1 MTDGPTLT
9 SSSVVQNGLD
19 KMQDARTMDI
29 AFVFTHSPG
38 VRVALWAHQ
47 LMLAM
52 SSNRFR
58 NLYAVDRFNNLHRIA
73 TNHNESLSSARVYEI
88 CTYSLKELSI
98 EAYCALVRYLYTS
111 VLEFKVDMRE
121 FVLTHYPVDSPDQ
134 YLKRPECSREMNKLM
149 KELLDQPVR
158 QAGWACLFTLAD
170 RVTSELN
177 MSSPVQY
184 TLTDMKDMAT
194 LDFAFVFK
202 QPTIHSQVA
211 IWTHQD
217 VLASSIQLANYFM
230 TPNKVYGR
238 SGPRRYSISFVRVS
252 YCLLESYCAMI
263 RFLYSRQLALEIDL
277 REFVLTSTAILS
289 PDKQRLVR
297 SAVVEGILVKPL
309 RETTWDDVYKLA
321 MGFEM
326 KSLKA
331 RCLEK
336 V

>member
-1 MTDGPTLT
+1 MTKRNPQYIPLPLPFDFPLALVHEAMTDGPTLT

-170 RVTSELN
+170 RYQLKDLTALLKERVTAL
-177 MSSPVQY
+177 P
-184 TLTDMKDMAT
+184 
-194 LDFAFVFK
+194 
-202 QPTIHSQVA
+202 
-211 IWTHQD
+211 
-217 VLASSIQLANYFM
+217 SI
-230 TPNKVYGR
+230 
-238 SGPRRYSISFVRVS
+238 
-252 YCLLESYCAMI
+252 
-263 RFLYSRQLALEIDL
+263 
-277 REFVLTSTAILS
+277 
-289 PDKQRLVR
+289 
-297 SAVVEGILVKPL
+297 
-309 RETTWDDVYKLA
+309 
-321 MGFEM
+321 
-326 KSLKA
+326 
-331 RCLEK
+331 
-336 V
+336 